1 MRLTR
6 SLRLLLSLSLGLGS
20 LAAVRGPS
28 AAAPAFA
35 DTLCPN
41 AAPAV
46 IALGGLKT
54 SDPPERIYAA
64 AHAAAAAYEACG
76 RTQLADGNAEPGL
89 HYAYTRQAGFG
100 VVAARAL
107 LRLNRADEAKREL
120 EAERRIAAE
129 VVDWRLGGTRVS
141 SSANV
146 NGSNDVSRTGDTRG
160 SVYAASA
167 REIVAAIDAELAR
180 LAEPSPVPKASP

>member
-1 MRLTR
+1 MRLP
-6 SLRLLLSLSLGLGS
+6 RLLLSLSLGLGP
-20 LAAVRGPS
+20 LVVPTGS
-28 AAAPAFA
+28 AAAGPTFA
-35 DTLCPN
+35 DTICPN

-46 IALGGLKT
+46 MALGGLKT
-54 SDPPERIYAA
+54 SDPPERIYEA

-107 LRLNRADEAKREL
+107 LRLNRVDEARREL
-120 EAERRIAAE
+120 EAERRIASE
-129 VVDWRLGGTRVS
+129 VVDWRLGGTRVT

-146 NGSNDVSRTGDTRG
+146 NGTNDVTRTGDTRG

-167 REIVAAIDAELAR
+167 KEIVAAIDAELAKF
-180 LAEPSPVPKASP
+180 AGPTPGPKPSP